1 MTKTNMPQVRKAGSA
16 LFWRGLSLSIEKVI
30 FLIRILI
37 LARLVAPA
45 EFGLVAIGML
55 SLALINSVTDF
66 GIVPALVQQP
76 AGDKR
81 YLDTAWTMGLLRGAV
96 VNAAILVLAPV
107 IAAAFDQP
115 DATNIIRM
123 LALASLLQSASSIG
137 IATLTRELKFQRLVL
152 IRLSAAVSNTVISIM
167 LADALGAWAIVWGAV
182 AGAGTY
188 LTVSYIVAPYKPR
201 FRLQRHITAT
211 LMKFGRW
218 IFAIGVIAAVT
229 DAAVRWIIT
238 ERLGVVELGLYFMAV
253 RLAYLP
259 HQLITELVS
268 EVAFPMYAQVQSN
281 AAKAAHAFRSV
292 LINTFALL
300 LPVSAIFLVLIPLLI
315 AEVLGEKW
323 AGASTVMQLLV
334 LVSIVG
340 TLGDTIG
347 PLLKGM
353 GRPKR
358 IAMLKL
364 VQILVL
370 CPIAWVLVGQY
381 GLAGAGLALL
391 IAVVFTQAFAIRYV
405 TEMIEQPFSGTRG
418 SLLAI
423 CGATLAGSGISLL
436 IIEALSGMSALIAA
450 GLIGPATIV
459 LTAIYLD
466 RIFKLGLLRR
476 VAEPYPA
483 LARVFGKLLD

>member
-1 MTKTNMPQVRKAGSA
+1 
-16 LFWRGLSLSIEKVI
+16 
-30 FLIRILI
+30 
-37 LARLVAPA
+37 
-45 EFGLVAIGML
+45 ML
-55 SLALINSVTDF
+55 SLAVINSVTDF
-66 GIVPALVQQP
+66 GIVPALVQRP
-76 AGDKR
+76 ADDKR

-123 LALASLLQSASSIG
+123 LALASLLQSASSIE
-137 IATLTRELKFQRLVL
+137 IATLTRELKFKRLVL
-152 IRLSAAVSNTVISIM
+152 IRLSAAVCNTVISIV

-201 FRLQRHITAT
+201 LRLQRHITVT

-238 ERLGVVELGLYFMAV
+238 ERLGVIELGLYFMAV
-253 RLAYLP
+253 RLANLP

-268 EVAFPMYAQVQSN
+268 EIAFPLYAQVQKN
-281 AAKAAHAFRSV
+281 AVKAAHAFRSV

-300 LPVSAIFLVLIPLLI
+300 IPVSAIFLVLIPLLI
-315 AEVLGEKW
+315 DEVLGEKW
-323 AGASTVMQLLV
+323 AGASTIMQL
-334 LVSIVG
+334 IVVVG
-340 TLGDTIG
+340 AVGALGDTVM

-353 GRPKR
+353 GQPKKV
-358 IAMLKL
+358 AVVEL

-370 CPIAWVLVGQY
+370 CPVAWVLIGQY
-381 GLAGAGLALL
+381 GLDGVGIALI
-391 IAVVFTQAFAIRYV
+391 IAAVISQVFAIRYV
-405 TEMIEQPFSGTRG
+405 KGMIEQPFSGIRN
-418 SLLAI
+418 SLMAVG
-423 CGATLAGSGISLL
+423 GATLAGSAISLL
-436 IIEALSGMSALIAA
+436 IIERMSGLPALIAA
-450 GLIGPATIV
+450 AVIGPITVV
-459 LTAIYLD
+459 LTAVLLD

-483 LARVFGKLLD
+483 LARVFGRLLD

>member
-1 MTKTNMPQVRKAGSA
+1 MPVTLAHKAGSA
-16 LFWRGLSLSIEKVI
+16 LIWRGLGVSIEKVI
-30 FLIRILI
+30 FLVRILI
-37 LARLVAPA
+37 LARLVTPA

-55 SLALINSVTDF
+55 SIAVMDSLTNF

-81 YLDTAWTMGLLRGAV
+81 HLDTAWTMGLIRGA
-96 VNAAILVLAPV
+96 AINVIILIGAPFV
-107 IAAAFDQP
+107 AGAFEQP

-123 LALASLLQSASSIG
+123 FALAALLRAAASIE

-152 IRLSAAVSNTVISIM
+152 IRLAAAVSNTVISIL
-167 LADALGAWAIVWGAV
+167 LANSLGAWAIVWGAMG
-182 AGAGTY
+182 GAFVY
-188 LTVSYIVAPYKPR
+188 LIVSYIVAPYKPQ
-201 FRLQRHITAT
+201 FRLQGHTMAT

-218 IFAIGVIAAVT
+218 IFVIGVIAAVT
-229 DAAVRWIIT
+229 DAAIRWIIT
-238 ERLGVVELGLYFMAV
+238 ERLGVIELGLYFMAA

-259 HQLITELVS
+259 HQLITELIS
-268 EVAFPMYAQVQSN
+268 EVAFPLYAQVQRN
-281 AAKAAHAFRSV
+281 AVKAAYAFRSV
-292 LINTFALL
+292 LISTFALL

-315 AEVLGEKW
+315 EEVLGEKW

-358 IAMLKL
+358 IAILKL

-370 CPIAWVLVGQY
+370 CPVAWVLVGQY

-405 TEMIEQPFSGTRG
+405 KDMIEQPFSGTRG

-423 CGATLAGSGISLL
+423 CGATLAGSAISLL
-436 IIEALSGMSALIAA
+436 IIEALSGLSALFAA

-476 VAEPYPA
+476 MAEPYPI
-483 LARVFGKLLD
+483 LARFVANGPSN